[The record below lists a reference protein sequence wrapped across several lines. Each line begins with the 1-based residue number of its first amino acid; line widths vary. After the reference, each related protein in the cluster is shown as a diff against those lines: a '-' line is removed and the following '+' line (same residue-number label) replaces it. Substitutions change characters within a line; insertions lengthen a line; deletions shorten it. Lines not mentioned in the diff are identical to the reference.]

1 MGNKA
6 SGKGKKD
13 PTVLTDEDIRIL
25 KLNTQYSEEE
35 IQAWHSGFLK
45 DCPSGKLDKKQF
57 LNVYKVR
64 FFLKEISYFICLF
77 YIRNFIQRV
86 KLINIVILYLK
97 HLILTII
104 IGLILQNFCKKN
116 DFDKS

>member
-6 SGKGKKD
+6 GGKGKKD
-13 PTVLTDEDIRIL
+13 PTVLTDEDVRIL

-57 LNVYKVR
+57 LNVYKVC
-64 FFLKEISYFICLF
+64 FFFIKKNISYSILLYQKF
-77 YIRNFIQRV
+77 YPEGKADKYCNFVFKAFDTDNNNWI
-86 KLINIVILYLK
+86 
-97 HLILTII
+97 
-104 IGLILQNFCKKN
+104 
-116 DFDKS
+116 DFTEFL

>member
-6 SGKGKKD
+6 GGKGKKD
-13 PTVLTDEDIRIL
+13 PTILTDEDIKTL
-25 KLNTQYSEEE
+25 KLNTQYTEDE

-57 LNVYKVR
+57 LNVYKVCIL
-64 FFLKEISYFICLF
+64 LKTKSFICSFLSF
-77 YIRNFIQRV
+77 FIRNFIRRV

-104 IGLILQNFCKKN
+104 IGLILLNFCKRKN
-116 DFDKS
+116 SD